1 MTFWTVPLLL
11 DPEKNRDARY
21 FKGYRTQLIS
31 DFTLR
36 NEPLDKASIE
46 ARAMR
51 GEVVGPLWEK
61 AKADRE
67 AIEAKADAVLQTVC
81 DAMNRILER
90 YDGYRVRLEYDR
102 TAERP
107 FAVYD
112 TAFGKPQRF
121 HSITVARVVFA
132 QKAKPI
138 PVPRQ
143 PVCEDCEMVFR
154 TDVPD
159 PVWGDALSAPR
170 CPCCGTFSYKK
181 LLADLPKLAQ
191 QDHNRNT
198 MRFFFS
204 RMRSRLFT

>member
-11 DPEKNRDARY
+11 NPEKNRDARY
-21 FKGYRTQLIS
+21 FQGYRKQLIS

-36 NEPLDKASIE
+36 NEPLDKATIE
-46 ARAMR
+46 ARVMR
-51 GEVVGPLWEK
+51 GEVAAQLWAQ

-90 YDGYRVRLEYDR
+90 YDGYRVRLEYI
-102 TAERP
+102 AGQEPP
-107 FAVYD
+107 FAVYS
-112 TAFGKPQRF
+112 TSYGKPERF
-121 HSITVARVVFA
+121 HSITTARVAFA

-138 PVPRQ
+138 PVPHQ

-181 LLADLPKLAQ
+181 VLADLPKLAQ
-191 QDHNRNT
+191 QEHNRNT
-198 MRFFFS
+198 MRFFFA
-204 RMRSRLFT
+204 RMRGRLFT